1 MTVQHDYA
9 MTLTWSDDTG
19 TDCFSGYSRDHE
31 ISGESKRAPVAMSAP
46 EWFRGDRARY
56 NAGELFIAAAASS
69 HMLRFLEIASQVG
82 LVVVRYDDDVVGSAE
97 LGSRGDGRIAGI
109 TLRPHITVL
118 AGPHATDAEV
128 ARMHERAQSMSLVC
142 QSLAISI
149 DVEPGPLTIID
160 EVVTSAP

>member
-9 MTLTWSDDTG
+9 MTLTWSDETG

-31 ISGESKRAPVAMSAP
+31 ISGATKVAPLAMSAP
-46 EWFRGDRARY
+46 EWFRGDKARY

-82 LVVVRYDDDVVGSAE
+82 LVVVKYDDDIVGSAH
-97 LGSRGDGRIAGI
+97 LGSRGDGRIASV

-118 AGPHATDAEV
+118 AGPHATEAEV

-142 QSLAISI
+142 QSITLPI

-160 EVVTSAP
+160 EVVTAAP